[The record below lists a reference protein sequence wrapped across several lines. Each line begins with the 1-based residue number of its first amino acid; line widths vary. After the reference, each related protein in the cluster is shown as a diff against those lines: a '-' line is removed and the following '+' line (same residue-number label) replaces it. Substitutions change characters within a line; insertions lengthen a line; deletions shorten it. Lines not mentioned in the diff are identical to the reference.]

1 VHRREDFLAGI
12 ARRRT
17 PISDFSTRVRVF
29 MNISFSWFGALAVVA
44 SVASAPFHDNQA
56 DRLRAVA
63 GSPCVADSNF
73 QRLAFWVGDWDVFDS
88 VGTPYATQHVRAV
101 VDACAITAE
110 WTGGVGDQGMSLSA
124 FDRRSGQ
131 WKQMYVSNQVPS
143 PLGVLIRNS
152 DPSYHGPGIRFI
164 PLADPATAG
173 LSRTRV
179 TIVPLS
185 EHRVLQQF
193 EDSRDGGETWITV
206 FKAEHRLQRGSEQQR
221 GKNELHP
228 FEPVRKFTQYAVH
241 HFS

>member
-1 VHRREDFLAGI
+1 
-12 ARRRT
+12 
-17 PISDFSTRVRVF
+17 
-29 MNISFSWFGALAVVA
+29 MNMSFSWLGALAMAA
-44 SVASAPFHDNQA
+44 SVASGPFHHNQA
-56 DRLRAVA
+56 DRLRTVA
-63 GSPCVADSNF
+63 ASPCVADSNF

-143 PLGVLIRNS
+143 PLGVLVRNS
-152 DPSYHGPGIRFI
+152 DPSYHGPGIRFV
-164 PLADPATAG
+164 PVDDSATAA

-193 EDSRDGGETWITV
+193 EDSRDGGETWHTV
-206 FKAEHRLQRGSEQQR
+206 FKAEHRLQRGAEQQR
-221 GKNELHP
+221 GKSELSPHGSA
-228 FEPVRKFTQYAVH
+228 RNITQYAVH